1 MQVLSHV
8 HVHVHVLTSDLIPW
22 KNWYATRAR
31 ATQIAGMISW
41 STGGG
46 RSLPFFPF
54 LGAMVG

>member
-46 RSLPFFPF
+46 RSWAPWL
-54 LGAMVG
+54 VGGC